1 MSVLYTRTVTMK
13 YIQKISIYIVALLL
27 PITLV
32 PQFVQAQSADRA
44 TLIELISLLQ
54 QQIVLLQAQL
64 EDQQAGLISDDG
76 LLDDFPGTVVV
87 NYAVRSELEL
97 PPRAPFQHQK
107 YADQLRMVFP
117 SKYRDYIDQFVVFS
131 DHPDDIA
138 AFVAVTSDGRDTTWM
153 YGVDVEEIS
162 ADPTKAASIE
172 LMVHEFAHVFTLD
185 QFITSSKQTNNCHE
199 YFDEI
204 GCYTTGTYLSEFVQ
218 EFWNDALLDEVIQAT
233 KSRNANRALFQIYER
248 YESDFVTDYAAT
260 SPEEDF
266 AETFAWYVLDEEVER
281 GSVAAQKIRFMD
293 SFAQIRDYKEEILSN
308 I

>member
-13 YIQKISIYIVALLL
+13 YIQKISIYVVTLLL
-27 PITLV
+27 PIMLV
-32 PQFVQAQSADRA
+32 PQFVQAQTADRA

-54 QQIVLLQAQL
+54 QQIVLLQAQ
-64 EDQQAGLISDDG
+64 QADLISGDG
-76 LLDDFPGTVVV
+76 LLDDFPGTVVA
-87 NYAVRSELEL
+87 NYAVQSELEL
-97 PPRAPFQHQK
+97 PLRAPFQHQK
-107 YADQLRMVFP
+107 YADQLRQVFP

-138 AFVAVTSDGRDTTWM
+138 AFVAVTLDGRETTWM
-153 YGVDVEEIS
+153 YGVDIEEIS
-162 ADPTKAASIE
+162 ADPTKAASVE

-185 QFITSSKQTNNCHE
+185 QFIASSGQISNCHE

-204 GCYTTGTYLSEFVQ
+204 GCYPTGTYLAEFVQ

-233 KSRNANRALFQIYER
+233 KSRNSNRALFQLYER
-248 YESDFVTDYAAT
+248 YESDFVTDYAAID
-260 SPEEDF
+260 PAEDF
-266 AETFAWYVLDEEVER
+266 AETFVWYVLDEEIEQ

-293 SFAQIRDYKEEILSN
+293 SFAQIRDYKKEILSN